1 MRYAWYFIWR
11 INHALFVVHSASV
24 SNSSQPHRLKH
35 ASFPCP
41 SPSPR
46 VCPSSCPL
54 NQWCHPAISSSVT
67 LFSYLQSSLASGS
80 FPVSWLLASGG
91 QSIGASTSVLPMNIR
106 GWFPLG
112 LTGLVSLQ
120 SKGLSRVFFSTTVW
134 KCQFFDTQPSLWSN
148 SHPYM
153 TTGKIIALTRRTF
166 VGKVMC
172 LLFNI
177 WENETN
183 VSCQKA
189 RQPEGGAGRERWS
202 WRDGRGC

>member
-1 MRYAWYFIWR
+1 MGQEEPSGPREQHCAETQGWVVAGVQSLSRVWVCDPMDYSMPGFPVLHYLPELSQWY
-11 INHALFVVHSASV
+11 
-24 SNSSQPHRLKH
+24 
-35 ASFPCP
+35 
-41 SPSPR
+41 
-46 VCPSSCPL
+46 
-54 NQWCHPAISSSVT
+54 HPTISSSVT